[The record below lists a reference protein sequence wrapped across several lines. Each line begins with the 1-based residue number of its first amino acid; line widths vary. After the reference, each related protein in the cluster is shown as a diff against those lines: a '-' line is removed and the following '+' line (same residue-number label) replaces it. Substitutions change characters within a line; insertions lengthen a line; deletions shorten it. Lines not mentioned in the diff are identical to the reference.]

1 MVALH
6 LFLQCSRRSLETV
19 WVKRGV
25 ADSKRCMDWGE
36 VLQVPATLNRLNP
49 NILMIVQSAHC
60 HCLVV
65 RPWQKRL
72 RWLLPPTLDK
82 HEIVHRGKE
91 TNADG
96 CWTLPAGIAQG
107 SNFLTSITGST
118 TPLR

>member
-1 MVALH
+1 
-6 LFLQCSRRSLETV
+6 
-19 WVKRGV
+19 
-25 ADSKRCMDWGE
+25 MDWGE
-36 VLQVPATLNRLNP
+36 VLQVPATLNRPNP

-72 RWLLPPTLDK
+72 RWLLPLTLDK
-82 HEIVHRGKE
+82 HEVDTRGRE

-96 CWTLPAGIAQG
+96 VGLCPRACIG

-118 TPLR
+118 APLRQSIDYDGACRVVFFSVPISS